1 MTIIAAQAI
10 TLEELLAAHGSA
22 VNALP
27 FDTLLDGLGNLAKT
41 VSRRARQF
49 TDRTEAKT
57 HSCRTMP
64 RRASAGSAPSPMA
77 TAEITDEALLTA
89 YIDGDRQAFAA
100 LLERYRTELHGF
112 LARFLGSSA
121 AADDVFQETF
131 LQVHLAASTFDSTRY
146 FKPWLFTIA
155 ANKARDW
162 HRRQKRR
169 RAVSLDAPL
178 GGDPDGTRMVDIME
192 SKAEVPDNLLESAET
207 RDRVKD
213 VVDSMPALYRE
224 VLQLNYF
231 QKMSYQQI
239 AEVLGVPLGTVK
251 SRLHAAVAT
260 FAESWKTADA
270 RSLRIS
276 TANKEFKG

>member
-1 MTIIAAQAI
+1 MTTIAVQAI
-10 TLEELLAAHGSA
+10 TLQELLGAHRSA
-22 VNALP
+22 VDALP
-27 FDTLLDGLGNLAKT
+27 FDTLLDCFGDLAKT

-49 TDRTEAKT
+49 TDRSEAKT

-64 RRASAGSAPSPMA
+64 RRATAGSAHSPMA

-89 YIDGDRQAFAA
+89 YIDGDRQAFAV

-131 LQVHLAASTFDSTRY
+131 LQVHLAASTFDSTRN

-207 RDRVKD
+207 RERVKD

-270 RSLRIS
+270 RSLRTS
-276 TANKEFKG
+276 SANKESKA

>member
-1 MTIIAAQAI
+1 MNAQ
-10 TLEELLAAHGSA
+10 GSA

-27 FDTLLDGLGNLAKT
+27 FDTMIDGLGDFAETVAQRVREFAEGTAAKP
-41 VSRRARQF
+41 R
-49 TDRTEAKT
+49 
-57 HSCRTMP
+57 SCRSMP
-64 RRASAGSAPSPMA
+64 HRATAGSAPSTMA
-77 TAEITDEALLTA
+77 TAEQTDESLLTA

-131 LQVHLAASTFDSTRY
+131 LQVHLAASTFDSTRN

-169 RAVSLDAPL
+169 RAASLDAPI
-178 GGDPDGTRMVDIME
+178 GGDPDGTRMVDLMQ
-192 SKAEVPDNLLESAET
+192 SKAEVPSVSLEGAET

-270 RSLRIS
+270 RSTRTS
-276 TANKEFKG
+276 SANKESKA

>member
-1 MTIIAAQAI
+1 MTIIAVQAI
-10 TLEELLAAHGSA
+10 TLEELLAAHRSA

-27 FDTLLDGLGNLAKT
+27 FDTLLDCFGDLAKT
-41 VSRRARQF
+41 VSRRARQS
-49 TDRTEAKT
+49 TERTEAKCR
-57 HSCRTMP
+57 SSRTMS

-121 AADDVFQETF
+121 AADDVFQ
-131 LQVHLAASTFDSTRY
+131 
-146 FKPWLFTIA
+146 
-155 ANKARDW
+155 
-162 HRRQKRR
+162 
-169 RAVSLDAPL
+169 
-178 GGDPDGTRMVDIME
+178 DIME
-192 SKAEVPDNLLESAET
+192 SKAEVPDSLLESAET
-207 RDRVKD
+207 RERVKD

-270 RSLRIS
+270 RSLRTS
-276 TANKEFKG
+276 SANKESKA

>member
-1 MTIIAAQAI
+1 
-10 TLEELLAAHGSA
+10 
-22 VNALP
+22 
-27 FDTLLDGLGNLAKT
+27 
-41 VSRRARQF
+41 
-49 TDRTEAKT
+49 
-57 HSCRTMP
+57 
-64 RRASAGSAPSPMA
+64 MA

-131 LQVHLAASTFDSTRY
+131 LQVHLAASTFDSTRN

-207 RDRVKD
+207 RERVKD

-270 RSLRIS
+270 RSLRTS
-276 TANKEFKG
+276 SANKESKA

>member
-1 MTIIAAQAI
+1 MTIIAVQAI
-10 TLEELLAAHGSA
+10 ALEELLAAHGSA
-22 VNALP
+22 VNSLP
-27 FDTLLDGLGNLAKT
+27 FDSLLDCFGDLAKT
-41 VSRRARQF
+41 VSRQARQF
-49 TDRTEAKT
+49 TDRTAAKT

-64 RRASAGSAPSPMA
+64 RRATAGSAPSPMA

-131 LQVHLAASTFDSTRY
+131 LQVHLAASTFDSTRH

-178 GGDPDGTRMVDIME
+178 GGDPDGTRLVDIME
-192 SKAEVPDNLLESAET
+192 SKAEVPGNLLESAET
-207 RDRVKD
+207 RNRVKD

-270 RSLRIS
+270 RSLRTS
-276 TANKEFKG
+276 SANKEFKG

>member
-1 MTIIAAQAI
+1 MTIIAVQAI
-10 TLEELLAAHGSA
+10 ALEELLAAHGSA

-27 FDTLLDGLGNLAKT
+27 FDTLLDGLGDLAKT

-49 TDRTEAKT
+49 TERTEAKCR
-57 HSCRTMP
+57 SSRTMT

-131 LQVHLAASTFDSTRY
+131 LQVHLAASTFDSTRN

-207 RDRVKD
+207 RERVKD

-270 RSLRIS
+270 RSLRTS
-276 TANKEFKG
+276 SANKESKA

>member
-1 MTIIAAQAI
+1 M
-10 TLEELLAAHGSA
+10 AAHGSA
-22 VNALP
+22 LNTLP
-27 FDTLLDGLGNLAKT
+27 FDSMLDGLGDLAGT
-41 VSRRARQF
+41 VSRRVRQF
-49 TDRTEAKT
+49 AQATAAKSR
-57 HSCRTMP
+57 SCRTMP
-64 RRASAGSAPSPMA
+64 SRATAGSAPSTMA
-77 TAEITDEALLTA
+77 TAEQTDESLLTA

-131 LQVHLAASTFDSTRY
+131 LQVHLAASTFDSTRN

-169 RAVSLDAPL
+169 RAASLDAPI
-178 GGDPDGTRMVDIME
+178 GGDPDGTRMVDLMQ
-192 SKAEVPDNLLESAET
+192 SKDEVPSNLLENSEM
-207 RDRVKD
+207 RSRVKD
-213 VVDSMPALYRE
+213 VIDSMPALYRE

-239 AEVLGVPLGTVK
+239 AEVLGIPLGTVK

-260 FAESWKTADA
+260 FAESWKTAEA
-270 RSLRIS
+270 RSSRMS
-276 TANKEFKG
+276 SANKEFKA

>member
-1 MTIIAAQAI
+1 MTVQV
-10 TLEELLAAHGSA
+10 SA

-27 FDTLLDGLGNLAKT
+27 FDTMLDGLGDLAG
-41 VSRRARQF
+41 VVARRVRQF
-49 TDRTEAKT
+49 TEGTAAKSR
-57 HSCRTMP
+57 SCRTMP
-64 RRASAGSAPSPMA
+64 HRATAGSAPSTMA
-77 TAEITDEALLTA
+77 TAEQTDESLLTA

-131 LQVHLAASTFDSTRY
+131 LQVHLAASTFDSTRN

-169 RAVSLDAPL
+169 RAASLDAPI
-178 GGDPDGTRMVDIME
+178 GGDPDGTRMVDLMQ
-192 SKAEVPDNLLESAET
+192 SKAEVPSISLEGAET
-207 RDRVKD
+207 RERVKD

-270 RSLRIS
+270 RSARAS
-276 TANKEFKG
+276 SANKEFKA